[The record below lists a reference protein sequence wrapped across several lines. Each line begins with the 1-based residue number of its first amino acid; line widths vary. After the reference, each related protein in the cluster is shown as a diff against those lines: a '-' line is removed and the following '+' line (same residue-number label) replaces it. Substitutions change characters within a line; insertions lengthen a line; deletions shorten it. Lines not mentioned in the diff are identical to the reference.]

1 MESNLPQLHARR
13 AWTRRLALTAVAGA
27 ALLAGCGGGGD
38 ATPLPNITAVKVLG
52 DSLADVGTFGGV
64 KATVQGTSTAPELMF
79 PELIAQSYKI
89 AQHCNF
95 FSFTGTT
102 FAPNTA
108 KTGCTNYAIGGGRVN
123 GATSGITAPDPR
135 NIVVQMQAAVAGGN
149 YTANDLVLIDGG
161 GNDAADIVG
170 LYLAVGG
177 AAAGSPAQL
186 AAVNAYGTALKTV
199 LPAATVD
206 ANLGSASGLATVG
219 GLYMAALANRFADQI
234 NTNVLEKGAKQ
245 VVLVNMP
252 GITNTPRF
260 QMVLNGIAAAAG
272 GGTTGTAAR
281 GQAEA
286 LFKGWVTAFNGELT
300 KRFGANNAVL
310 IIDLQSRFD
319 DQVANPATYGLTNV
333 TATACPATGV
343 GSDGLPTYSFP
354 TCTAAALTA
363 QTPPA
368 GATGGG
374 NWWRNYLFS
383 DGFHP
388 TPYGHALAATQIR
401 TALFN
406 RSWQ

>member
-170 LYLAVGG
+170 LYLAVALPLGPEFCRNHLVRTH
-177 AAAGSPAQL
+177 APA
-186 AAVNAYGTALKTV
+186 
-199 LPAATVD
+199 
-206 ANLGSASGLATVG
+206 
-219 GLYMAALANRFADQI
+219 R
-234 NTNVLEKGAKQ
+234 
-245 VVLVNMP
+245 
-252 GITNTPRF
+252 
-260 QMVLNGIAAAAG
+260 
-272 GGTTGTAAR
+272 
-281 GQAEA
+281 
-286 LFKGWVTAFNGELT
+286 
-300 KRFGANNAVL
+300 
-310 IIDLQSRFD
+310 
-319 DQVANPATYGLTNV
+319 
-333 TATACPATGV
+333 
-343 GSDGLPTYSFP
+343 
-354 TCTAAALTA
+354 
-363 QTPPA
+363 
-368 GATGGG
+368 
-374 NWWRNYLFS
+374 
-383 DGFHP
+383 
-388 TPYGHALAATQIR
+388 
-401 TALFN
+401 
-406 RSWQ
+406 

>member
-1 MESNLPQLHARR
+1 MESKLSTLSSRR
-13 AWTRRLALTAVAGA
+13 AWSRRLALSAVAGA

-38 ATPLPNITAVKVLG
+38 AIPLPNITAVKVLG
-52 DSLADVGTFGGV
+52 DSLADVGTFGI
-64 KATVQGTSTAPELMF
+64 KFTVQGTASAPELIF
-79 PELIAQSYKI
+79 PELIAKSYNI

-95 FSFTGTT
+95 FTFTGTT

-123 GATSGITAPDPR
+123 GATSGLTTADPR
-135 NIVVQMQAAVAGGN
+135 NIVVQMQAAIAGGN

-170 LYLAVGG
+170 LYLGVG
-177 AAAGSPAQL
+177 AAAAGTPAQL
-186 AAVNAYGTALKTV
+186 AAVTAYANALKTV

-206 ANLGSASGLATVG
+206 ANLGSQAGLATVG
-219 GLYMAALANRFADQI
+219 GLYLAALSNRFADQI
-234 NTNVLEKGAKQ
+234 QTNVLDKGAKQ
-245 VVLVNMP
+245 VVLINMP

-260 QMVLNGIAAAAG
+260 QAVLNGVAAAAG
-272 GGTTGTAAR
+272 GSAAGTASR
-281 GQAEA
+281 TQVET
-286 LFKGWVTAFNGELT
+286 LIKGWVTAFNAELT

-310 IIDLQSRFD
+310 IIDLQARLD
-319 DQVANPATYGLTNV
+319 DQVANPLTYSLTNV
-333 TATACPATGV
+333 TTPACPSTGT

-354 TCTAAALTA
+354 TCTSTALTA
-363 QTPPA
+363 QTPPT
-368 GATGGG
+368 GATGGSS
-374 NWWRNYLFS
+374 WWRNYLFS